1 MPKES
6 LPGLW
11 IPRVSVTQSVTPP
24 PVKMSRSGVTGHT
37 ASESASRPDSLLPTA
52 DEARRW
58 AEKACAVTRRRLV
71 TAMSSAPWCRVL
83 CLFFELSSC
92 WHLFV
97 KATVGQQHFKLRL
110 TAPRQMSLQ
119 GRILKAEIVHFR
131 LHVSGT
137 AAPRTRAPGA
147 GPSHWPKK
155 LR

>member
-1 MPKES
+1 MGRE
-6 LPGLW
+6 
-11 IPRVSVTQSVTPP
+11 
-24 PVKMSRSGVTGHT
+24 GVRCDPATVG
-37 ASESASRPDSLLPTA
+37 DG
-52 DEARRW
+52 DELCALVP
-58 AEKACAVTRRRLV
+58 CAVPR
-71 TAMSSAPWCRVL
+71 AMP
-83 CLFFELSSC
+83 FFELSSC

-97 KATVGQQHFKLRL
+97 KASLGRQHFKLRL
-110 TAPRQMSLQ
+110 TAPRQITLQ